1 MRLTTRKI
9 RELEIFQIEGQD
21 EAAANVLEQANELI
35 QEERLSS
42 TRQLLELPDV
52 QMGPPSRPASPPSS
66 QPTDDSVTFTWSS
79 DFSTFQGKPEKY
91 LRSSKAHTNARTP
104 LGVFMEVWDLQIM
117 NLIADETNRYAWQ
130 TIAAMTEREETI
142 SDNLGR
148 WKETNTEEMYRFFA
162 VLNYMT
168 LCFRSR
174 LEEYWTTGI
183 LGMSEFRHIMSRD
196 RFMQILRFLHFVNN
210 DTLTPMGQSRYQN
223 RIAKVGPIIDHC
235 NRKFAELYT
244 PNREL
249 SLDESLLL
257 WKGRLSWAQCIRAKA
272 ARFGIKTYELCEA
285 ESGYLLRMLLY
296 AGKGS
301 SMFEGPIH
309 GFENTTA
316 KTVVELMDGYL
327 DVGHML
333 VMDNWYNQLVLTR
346 FLKSRHTDVVGT
358 MARQRKYVPDKIKSA
373 VDRFMERGD
382 QIALHC
388 GDISILTWKDVKL
401 VTLIS
406 TYHKADKLSNY
417 FFERTRGRKWYLKVF
432 RRLLNISI
440 LNTYTV
446 AGKIDGFSNDEKLTM
461 RRYRYALSEEILKA
475 FPRVQVARPPIIEPR
490 PVPSGKVPVRL
501 EDTNTHFVVHTAKVK
516 GKRIRRRCACC
527 SARGKQK
534 RITTMCKKCNVGLC
548 PGDCWIDYH
557 TLLRLEPKK
566 MPKQ

>member
-1 MRLTTRKI
+1 
-9 RELEIFQIEGQD
+9 
-21 EAAANVLEQANELI
+21 
-35 QEERLSS
+35 
-42 TRQLLELPDV
+42 
-52 QMGPPSRPASPPSS
+52 
-66 QPTDDSVTFTWSS
+66 
-79 DFSTFQGKPEKY
+79 
-91 LRSSKAHTNARTP
+91 
-104 LGVFMEVWDLQIM
+104 
-117 NLIADETNRYAWQ
+117 
-130 TIAAMTEREETI
+130 
-142 SDNLGR
+142 
-148 WKETNTEEMYRFFA
+148 
-162 VLNYMT
+162 
-168 LCFRSR
+168 
-174 LEEYWTTGI
+174 
-183 LGMSEFRHIMSRD
+183 
-196 RFMQILRFLHFVNN
+196 
-210 DTLTPMGQSRYQN
+210 MGQSRYQN

-346 FLKSRHTDVVGT
+346 FLKSRRTDVVGT

-388 GDISILTWKDVKL
+388 GDISIVTWKDV
-401 VTLIS
+401 
-406 TYHKADKLSNY
+406 N
-417 FFERTRGRKWYLKVF
+417 
-432 RRLLNISI
+432 I

-446 AGKIDGFSNDEKLTM
+446 AGKIDGFNNDEKLTM

-475 FPRVQVARPPIIEPR
+475 FPRVQVARPPIAPTNTSCATPKEPR

-501 EDTNTHFVVHTAKVK
+501 EDTNTHFAVHTAKVK
-516 GKRIRRRCACC
+516 GKLTRRRCACC

-534 RITTMCKKCNVGLC
+534 RITTMCKKCDVGLC
-548 PGDCWIDYH
+548 LGDCWIDYH
-557 TLLRLEPKK
+557 TLLRLEP
-566 MPKQ
+566 